1 MRVFSMVK
9 IKDYALLYLG
19 FVIYSFV
26 SVFAKFAAGQTD
38 YKMLVFFCCEIIL
51 LVLYAV
57 LWQQVLKKF
66 PLVVAMSSKGITV
79 ILSLLWAVLIF
90 KESVTYWNI
99 VGSAMI
105 MFGIWMVS
113 SDG

>member
-1 MRVFSMVK
+1 MENK
-9 IKDYALLYLG
+9 ILNFVLLYLA
-19 FVIYSFV
+19 FFIYSFA
-26 SVFAKFAAGQTD
+26 SVFAKFAARQEAF
-38 YKMLVFFCCEIIL
+38 YKTFLFMCGEVCL
-51 LVLYAV
+51 LGVYA
-57 LWQQVLKKF
+57 LMWQQVLKKF

-90 KESVTYWNI
+90 QESVTCWNI

>member
-1 MRVFSMVK
+1 MTVF
-9 IKDYALLYLG
+9 KDKKVTDYILLY
-19 FVIYSFV
+19 FDFFIYSLV
-26 SVFAKFAAGQTD
+26 SVFAKFSARQTD
-38 YKMLVFFCCEIIL
+38 YKMFVFFGCEIIL

-57 LWQQVLKKF
+57 LWQQVLKNF